1 MTMMLQEYKTATS
14 RVRPSQ
20 LAVVRHSYSTWRLKE
35 QFLFF
40 TLVENERSDRHE
52 NLTLVVAL
60 DAEWALPNT
69 GARFRAEQA
78 EVFAAPVI
86 AAATSVPGGV
96 CFCLSADELFVLA
109 QPRILMEQ
117 DADIRIS
124 EN

>member
-1 MTMMLQEYKTATS
+1 MQS
-14 RVRPSQ
+14 RMCV
-20 LAVVRHSYSTWRLKE
+20 
-35 QFLFF
+35 
-40 TLVENERSDRHE
+40 
-52 NLTLVVAL
+52 
-60 DAEWALPNT
+60 PNT